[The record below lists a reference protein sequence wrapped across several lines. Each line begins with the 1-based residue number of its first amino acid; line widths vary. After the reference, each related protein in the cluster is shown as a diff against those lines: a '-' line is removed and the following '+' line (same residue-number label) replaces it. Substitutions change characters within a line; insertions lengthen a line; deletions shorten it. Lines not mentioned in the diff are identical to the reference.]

1 MFIKKNI
8 IMSKINQIQ
17 VSGTIYEVS
26 DQDLNGYKVTAMT
39 QTQYDQL
46 QTKENNTIYLLT
58 A

>member
-1 MFIKKNI
+1 
-8 IMSKINQIQ
+8 MSKINQIQ

-39 QTQYDQL
+39 QSQYDQL